1 MKEYTVYELEAGD
14 KLYHVTDDNKIEE
27 ITLTD
32 DQLNIEFDRRFCYFF
47 SKGKSN
53 EDKSVAVIIKDDAF
67 YYIKQQNLQDK
78 NERVYVYSLDFDF
91 DGPIDYISLNKAE
104 DIKVYATK
112 EAAEKEVAKR
122 ELAEFKKEFFTKIRK
137 AEIYDAISNRKLY
150 ESMQVKSTKTFD
162 KFKKKIKELAKDG
175 PVTVKIETLEGL
187 TFTADEFKNHLQTQ
201 IEKLTDK

>member
-1 MKEYTVYELEAGD
+1 MKEYMVYELEAGD

-27 ITLTD
+27 IMLTD

-67 YYIKQQNLQDK
+67 YYIKQQNLRDK

-91 DGPIDYISLNKAE
+91 DGLIDYISLNKAE

-122 ELAEFKKEFFTKIRK
+122 ELAEFKEEFFANIYK

-150 ESMQVKSTKTFD
+150 KSMQVKSTKTFD

-201 IEKLTDK
+201 IEKFTDK